1 MASRRRLVVVI
12 GVALLLAASS
22 VAVRAATTA
31 PARQS
36 DAPALESFDPQRVG
50 TIEQEAWAAYYY
62 REWPR
67 LLQLMLEMI
76 QGQFGLSPAQ
86 SLEAAYFAT
95 QAQVVWADRGASGG
109 EAEDLMR
116 QFYALVRE
124 PAGGRYDVDRA
135 AALEINWWAVHRNRD
150 QYPDRSVLASALA
163 DLYAEVY
170 RLPVEAALPAGEHR
184 ARAMDL
190 ADQWIREGKVRDSV
204 LLDQVRAELVQS
216 YQALHDALA
225 ARRAAEPPSGATR

>member
-1 MASRRRLVVVI
+1 VVVI
-12 GVALLLAASS
+12 GAALLLVASS

-31 PARQS
+31 PPRAG
-36 DAPALESFDPQRVG
+36 DVPALERFDPVRVG
-50 TIEQEAWAAYYY
+50 TVEQEAWAAYYY
-62 REWPR
+62 REWAR

-95 QAQVVWADRGASGG
+95 QAQVVWSDRGARGG

-124 PAGGRYDVDRA
+124 PAGGQYDVDRA
-135 AALEINWWAVHRNRD
+135 AALEVRWWAVHRSRD
-150 QYPDRSVLASALA
+150 QYPDSTALAQALA

-170 RLPVEAALPAGEHR
+170 RLPVAAALPAGEHR

-190 ADQWIREGKVRDSV
+190 SDQWIREGKVRDSP
-204 LLDQVRAELVQS
+204 LLAAVRAELIAS
-216 YQALHDALA
+216 YQALRNALA
-225 ARRAAEPPSGATR
+225 ARRSGAQQGTGPQ